1 VAEAPS
7 KRSTSRLAG
16 ISLLACL
23 LSGCGLVVRQATI
36 AYFAVDAHFSPKAIK
51 IEIDKSFIEQY
62 KNRVTIRTVFTVD
75 KAMGGPLPGALD
87 GDLHFA
93 GRAPQVALPLVAE
106 IANASDQKA
115 GAELVHRAEGTGKP
129 LRISGVWRVWPEH
142 AGSAEE
148 VQGTPLSAFDTY
160 KPDHVFEIHP
170 ITAINSFE
178 LLDSFTPVRGFSPGG
193 AQRVFGILGKVA
205 CGLTILPKTV
215 SIITETGLCNDV
227 EFIMRISSDP
237 QVVVSD
243 GRFVTA
249 AALDLDGNVLVER
262 LRTVFVK
269 GTPPER
275 AVRLLKSG
283 DCVHIYGIPRL
294 DFQQI
299 SLRANNPTIAELPHP
314 LPYEIVVLGVYPK
327 N

>member
-1 VAEAPS
+1 MGAGAATRLLRRPQALRVLAGTFPEFRLFLSVARHSRRTSWPQFENRILRGHVAEAPS

-23 LSGCGLVVRQATI
+23 LSDCGLVVRQATI

-142 AGSAEE
+142 AGS
-148 VQGTPLSAFDTY
+148 
-160 KPDHVFEIHP
+160 
-170 ITAINSFE
+170 
-178 LLDSFTPVRGFSPGG
+178 
-193 AQRVFGILGKVA
+193 
-205 CGLTILPKTV
+205 
-215 SIITETGLCNDV
+215 
-227 EFIMRISSDP
+227 
-237 QVVVSD
+237 
-243 GRFVTA
+243 
-249 AALDLDGNVLVER
+249 
-262 LRTVFVK
+262 
-269 GTPPER
+269 
-275 AVRLLKSG
+275 
-283 DCVHIYGIPRL
+283 
-294 DFQQI
+294 
-299 SLRANNPTIAELPHP
+299 
-314 LPYEIVVLGVYPK
+314 
-327 N
+327 